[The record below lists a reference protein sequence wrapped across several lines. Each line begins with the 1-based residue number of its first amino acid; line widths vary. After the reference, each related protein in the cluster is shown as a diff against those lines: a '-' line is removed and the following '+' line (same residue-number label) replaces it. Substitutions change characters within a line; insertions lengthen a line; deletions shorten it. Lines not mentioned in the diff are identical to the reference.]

1 MKKMAVAVLGATGMI
16 GQRFIQLLEDHP
28 YFKITGLYA
37 SERSEGKRLEDVLKL
52 KDHIFKND
60 TMKMVIDQINTKKI
74 VDECDLAFSGL
85 PSDIAKEYE
94 SSLAS
99 AGLPVFSNA
108 ASHRMR
114 PDVPI
119 LVPEVNASHIDIV
132 RIQSTYGDGGYI
144 VTNPNCSAAGLAI
157 PMKAID
163 DAFGLD
169 TVVVTTY
176 QAVSGAG
183 YPGVPSLDIL
193 GNIIPFIKNEEEKME
208 EEMLKM
214 LGKFENDAIKNA
226 DFNILASCARVPVM
240 DGHLESVTMTLRKD
254 PTIEDLRRCL
264 SSFRAEPQRL
274 ELPIAP
280 RIPIIVRP
288 EENRPQPLIDVN
300 AGEPEKAKGMAV
312 TVGRLRMK
320 GNFYKMFLLSHNT
333 IRGGAGGSV
342 LNAEL
347 AYARRLL
354 K

>member
-85 PSDIAKEYE
+85 PSDIAKDYE

-119 LVPEVNASHIDIV
+119 LVPEVNPSHIDIV

-226 DFNILASCARVPVM
+226 DFNILASCTRVPVM

>member
-16 GQRFIQLLEDHP
+16 GQRFVQLLEDHP
-28 YFKITGLYA
+28 YFRIKGLYA

-119 LVPEVNASHIDIV
+119 LVPEVNASHLDIV
-132 RIQSTYGDGGYI
+132 RTQRTYGDGGYI

-169 TVVVTTY
+169 TVVATTY

-254 PTIEDLRRCL
+254 PTIEELRRCL

-300 AGEPEKAKGMAV
+300 AGEPERAKGMAV

-320 GNFYKMFLLSHNT
+320 DRFYKMFLLSHNT

>member
-1 MKKMAVAVLGATGMI
+1 
-16 GQRFIQLLEDHP
+16 
-28 YFKITGLYA
+28 
-37 SERSEGKRLEDVLKL
+37 
-52 KDHIFKND
+52 
-60 TMKMVIDQINTKKI
+60 
-74 VDECDLAFSGL
+74 
-85 PSDIAKEYE
+85 
-94 SSLAS
+94 
-99 AGLPVFSNA
+99 
-108 ASHRMR
+108 
-114 PDVPI
+114 
-119 LVPEVNASHIDIV
+119 
-132 RIQSTYGDGGYI
+132 
-144 VTNPNCSAAGLAI
+144 
-157 PMKAID
+157 
-163 DAFGLD
+163 
-169 TVVVTTY
+169 
-176 QAVSGAG
+176 
-183 YPGVPSLDIL
+183 
-193 GNIIPFIKNEEEKME
+193 
-208 EEMLKM
+208 
-214 LGKFENDAIKNA
+214 
-226 DFNILASCARVPVM
+226 M